1 MLRWTVIGIL
11 VLTMLVV
18 VVSAQAQTT
27 TSTGPTA
34 PAAST
39 PPGTTAPPAPTAG
52 AFESLSP
59 GGQKIARAL
68 FEAQTTTP
76 PPGSTGGTGT
86 TTTAPK
92 PLTLDEIAAKKQ
104 AGTGWGRVFKDLKA
118 QGLVQEKNLGQVV
131 SRYQHQHRPHAG
143 RGVVT
148 TGSGRESREHRGY
161 ARRHGGDDD
170 RTEHGRLE
178 SDRPG
183 RWEHGR
189 RESGSRGESAWK
201 GEPGRGAQ
209 SFSSGTSNN
218 TSSGRSWAGT
228 SEPGRGGGG
237 HGGGRG
243 K

>member
-27 TSTGPTA
+27 PTTAA
-34 PAAST
+34 PGGA
-39 PPGTTAPPAPTAG
+39 PGTTAS

-59 GGQKIARAL
+59 GGQKIARSL
-68 FEAQTTTP
+68 FEAQK
-76 PPGSTGGTGT
+76 T

-148 TGSGRESREHRGY
+148 TGSGRESREPRGY
-161 ARRHGGDDD
+161 ARRPGDDDD

-183 RWEHGR
+183 RWERGR

-201 GEPGRGAQ
+201 AEH
-209 SFSSGTSNN
+209 
-218 TSSGRSWAGT
+218 
-228 SEPGRGGGG
+228 GRGGGG
-237 HGGGRG
+237 RGGGRG

>member
-39 PPGTTAPPAPTAG
+39 PGTTAPPAPTAG

-59 GGQKIARAL
+59 GGQKIARSL

-76 PPGSTGGTGT
+76 PPGSTGGTGG

-104 AGTGWGRVFKDLKA
+104 AGTGWGRVFKDMKA

-148 TGSGRESREHRGY
+148 TGSGRESLEHRGY
-161 ARRHGGDDD
+161 ARRPGGDDD
-170 RTEHGRLE
+170 RTEHGRL
-178 SDRPG
+178 
-183 RWEHGR
+183 
-189 RESGSRGESAWK
+189 ESGSRGESAWK

-218 TSSGRSWAGT
+218 TSGGRSWAGT
-228 SEPGRGGGG
+228 SGHGRGGGG